1 MAATTDSSANEF
13 TAEFDTF
20 VANLMK
26 RWDVL
31 GLSIAIIRDNDITTK
46 VTLANRPR
54 DDAQGLTEFLAR
66 DMEASNRAVVPSR
79 PIPCSTQL
87 AWGNPSRPQQWHF

>member
-1 MAATTDSSANEF
+1 MAAIIDSSANEF
-13 TAEFDTF
+13 TAEFNNF
-20 VANLMK
+20 VTNLMK

-46 VTLANRPR
+46 VTLASRPR
-54 DDAQGLTEFLAR
+54 NDSQELTEFLAR
-66 DMEASNRAVVPSR
+66 DMEASNRAVAPSR
-79 PIPCSTQL
+79 PIQCSTQL